1 LLDNADVE
9 EHVVPRPNRSKEDL
23 NPRRPTVKDVAR
35 QAGVSTAT
43 VSRVL
48 SGTNA
53 VDDVLA
59 ERVRAACAAL
69 HYRPNSAA
77 RALVRGTSAII
88 GLLVTEFRNPFFMD
102 IVHGVEDV
110 TQEHGYLLVLCN
122 SKEDQIREGQYIEL
136 MCAEQVAGAIVVPT
150 TDRKPILT
158 PLVDSGIP
166 VVCIDRRV
174 RDRPIDTVLIDNTSA
189 AEEAVRHLIGN
200 GYRRIGLVTGPDRT
214 TTARERL
221 EGYRRALHGAG
232 ITPDPA
238 LERRG
243 PFTEDCGRQLTSE
256 LLALTPVVEALLIGN
271 NRLMQGALDAIH
283 AHGLRIPDDL
293 AVVGF
298 DDAPWMT
305 PGSVSLTTVMQPAY
319 ELGSTAALR
328 LIQRLKHPDQLTR
341 QETVLTYRLRI
352 GDSSRPRQG
361 EHSHPDDPQARR
373 HHALGV

>member
-1 LLDNADVE
+1 M
-9 EHVVPRPNRSKEDL
+9 PRPNPAKQELS
-23 NPRRPTVKDVAR
+23 PRRPTVKDVAR
-35 QAGVSTAT
+35 HAGVSTAT

-59 ERVRAACAAL
+59 ERVRAACVAL
-69 HYRPNSAA
+69 QYRPNSAA
-77 RALVRGTSAII
+77 RALVRGTSAMI

-122 SKEDQIREGQYIEL
+122 SKEDQAREGQYIEL

-158 PLVDSGIP
+158 PLVESGIP
-166 VVCIDRRV
+166 VVCIDRRA
-174 RDRPIDTVLIDNTSA
+174 RDRAIDTVLIDNTGA
-189 AEEAVRHLIGN
+189 AREAVAHLIGN
-200 GYRRIGLVTGPDRT
+200 GYRRIGIVTGPDRT

-221 EGYRRALHGAG
+221 EGYRGALRDAG
-232 ITPDPA
+232 IAPDPE

-243 PFTEDCGRQLTSE
+243 PFTEESGRQLTGE
-256 LLALTPVVEALLIGN
+256 LLALTPLVDALLIGN
-271 NRLMQGALDAIH
+271 NRLMQGALDAIYT
-283 AHGLRIPDDL
+283 HGLRIPDDI

-319 ELGSTAALR
+319 ELGTTAALR
-328 LIQRLKHPDQLTR
+328 LIQRLKHPEPLAR
-341 QETVLTYRLRI
+341 QETVLAYRLQL
-352 GDSSRPRQG
+352 GDSSRPRPREKPSLQ
-361 EHSHPDDPQARR
+361 DP
-373 HHALGV
+373 HG

>member
-1 LLDNADVE
+1 MCLIDAE
-9 EHVVPRPNRSKEDL
+9 EHVVPRPSQSNQQL
-23 NPRRPTVKDVAR
+23 TTRRPTVKDVAR

-48 SGTNA
+48 TGTGT

-59 ERVRAACAAL
+59 DRVRAACVAL
-69 HYRPNSAA
+69 QYRPNSAA

-122 SKEDQIREGQYIEL
+122 SKEDQDREGQYIEL
-136 MCAEQVAGAIVVPT
+136 LCAEQVAGAIVVPT

-158 PLVDSGIP
+158 PLVESGIP
-166 VVCIDRRV
+166 VVCVDRRV
-174 RDRPIDTVLIDNTSA
+174 RDRAIDTVLIDNAGA
-189 AEEAVRHLIGN
+189 AREAVAHLIGN

-221 EGYRRALHGAG
+221 EGYRSALRDAG
-232 ITPDPA
+232 IVPDPE
-238 LERRG
+238 LERHG
-243 PFTEDCGRQLTSE
+243 PFTQERGRQMTGA
-256 LLALTPVVEALLIGN
+256 LLDLTPAVEALLIGN

-283 AHGLRIPDDL
+283 ARGMRVPEDI

-298 DDAPWMT
+298 DEVPWMP

-328 LIQRLKHPDQLTR
+328 LIQRLKHPEHVAR
-341 QETVLTYRLRI
+341 QETVLTYRLQI
-352 GDSSRPRQG
+352 GDSSRQQPRENPHPYSPHAQ
-361 EHSHPDDPQARR
+361 SHCV
-373 HHALGV
+373 LGV

>member
-1 LLDNADVE
+1 MAYAGDEGYAVSRQGGSNQE
-9 EHVVPRPNRSKEDL
+9 QP
-23 NPRRPTVKDVAR
+23 PRRPTVTDVAR
-35 QAGVSTAT
+35 YAGVSTAT

-48 SGTNA
+48 TGANT
-53 VDDVLA
+53 VDGVLA
-59 ERVRAACAAL
+59 DRVRAACVAL
-69 HYRPNSAA
+69 QYRPNSAA
-77 RALVRGTSAII
+77 RALARGKSLII

-122 SKEDQIREGQYIEL
+122 SKEDQEREGQYIEL

-158 PLVDSGIP
+158 PLVESGIP
-166 VVCIDRRV
+166 VVCVDRRV
-174 RDRPIDTVLIDNTSA
+174 HDRSIDTVLIDNTSA
-189 AEEAVRHLIGN
+189 ARAAVAHLIGN

-221 EGYRRALHGAG
+221 EGYRGALLDAG
-232 ITPDPA
+232 IALDPA

-243 PFTEDCGRQLTSE
+243 PFTEELGRQLTDE
-256 LLALTPVVEALLIGN
+256 LLDLDPAVEALLIGN
-271 NRLMQGALDAIH
+271 NRLVQGALAAIH
-283 AHGLRIPDDL
+283 ARGMRIPEDI

-298 DDAPWMT
+298 DEVPWIT

-328 LIQRLKHPDQLTR
+328 LIQRLKHPDRLAR
-341 QETVLTYRLRI
+341 QETVLSYRLHI
-352 GDSSRPRQG
+352 GDSSRPRPRENPGLQD
-361 EHSHPDDPQARR
+361 SHARFQS
-373 HHALGV
+373 ALGV